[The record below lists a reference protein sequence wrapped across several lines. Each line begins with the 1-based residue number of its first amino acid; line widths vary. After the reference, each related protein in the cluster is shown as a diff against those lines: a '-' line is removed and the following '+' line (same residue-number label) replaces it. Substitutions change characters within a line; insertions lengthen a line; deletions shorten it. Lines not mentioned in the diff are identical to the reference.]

1 MTNKQFK
8 IVMILMQGILVGTL
22 FLPAGRAIGVNG
34 EPGVAVSVF
43 GMIRRYAG
51 MGFSNDALV
60 YMVLSCLVPSL
71 TVALQFA
78 LRERYNY
85 GAAACL
91 GTLYVL
97 ATSCFFS
104 AAKRK
109 MVDSVTMTGLHYLI
123 VFLALASMLLSCW
136 QFLSTPPGG
145 NDGEQ

>member
-1 MTNKQFK
+1 MTNKQLK

-71 TVALQFA
+71 TVA
-78 LRERYNY
+78 
-85 GAAACL
+85 ACL